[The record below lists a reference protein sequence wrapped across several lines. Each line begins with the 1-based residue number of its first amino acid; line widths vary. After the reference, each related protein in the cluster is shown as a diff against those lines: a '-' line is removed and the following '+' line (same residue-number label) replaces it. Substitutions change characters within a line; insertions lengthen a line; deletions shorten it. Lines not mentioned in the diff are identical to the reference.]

1 MGPDIEADQIIM
13 TKVISV
19 KFLEEVS
26 SRALTRTVM
35 PINISNIVN
44 DY

>member
-13 TKVISV
+13 TEVISV
-19 KFLEEVS
+19 KFLEQVS
-26 SRALTRTVM
+26 SGALARTVM